1 MRTDGVSLASG
12 VITDDI
18 GLHEDDVEPYTADS
32 VGTSCE
38 DVATDGFGFFW
49 NALID
54 GRGLCTDITGDEVVV
69 DGRPTTDETAND
81 V

>member
-1 MRTDGVSLASG
+1 M
-12 VITDDI
+12 IYI

-38 DVATDGFGFFW
+38 GVATDGFGFFW

-69 DGRPTTDETAND
+69 DGRPTTDETADD